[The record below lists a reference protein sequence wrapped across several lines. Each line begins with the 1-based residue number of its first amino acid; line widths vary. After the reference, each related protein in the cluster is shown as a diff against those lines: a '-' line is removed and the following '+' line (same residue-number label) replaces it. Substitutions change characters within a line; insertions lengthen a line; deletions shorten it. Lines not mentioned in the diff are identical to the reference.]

1 MELRLQKLLKVA
13 RTTHTWTTSSF
24 ELKLDINAFLP
35 SDTLVSEIHSLPDDN
50 W

>member
-1 MELRLQKLLKVA
+1 MDDVKIKLLKA
-13 RTTHTWTTSSF
+13 GKNKHTWTTSSL